1 MKNNVR
7 VIREYMGIS
16 QTKLAKMAKISRP
29 GLSTIE
35 NGHKQASL
43 DTAWKIANALNVT
56 VDDAFFNQNV
66 RLVIQGTKHSDKIT
80 ASS

>member
-16 QTKLAKMAKISRP
+16 QTKLAKMAQISRP
-29 GLSTIE
+29 GLSNLE

-66 RLVIQGTKHSDKIT
+66 RLVIQGIKRSHAIVTNS
-80 ASS
+80 